1 MSGYSI
7 WTIGCQMN
15 KAESQ
20 RIASYLNSAG
30 YHEVKSPREADLIV
44 LNTCVVRQS
53 AEDKVLGMLG
63 QLKGL
68 KREHPDI
75 RMLVTGC
82 FVDSHVED
90 LKKRFPHV
98 DFLFRP
104 GAYPDFLSWAKEQG
118 VPADEQSSLRGAP
131 PEQNEIL
138 PLPLRY
144 PQSQGQNDR
153 RRRARNDAG
162 KVPSPCAY
170 IPIIQGC
177 NNFCSFCIV
186 PYRRGREIS
195 RPVEEVVCEA
205 EEMAKRGI
213 KEITLLGQ
221 NVDSYGRDLLGH
233 PDLTDL
239 LYRLNEIEGL
249 SRIRFLTN
257 HPKDMSQ
264 KLIEAVA
271 SLEKVCKYL
280 ELPVQSGD
288 DDILKAMRRGYT
300 IEQYRELVRAIK
312 ERLPQVSLST
322 DVIVGFPGE
331 TEEQFEHT
339 FSLLTEIR
347 FDVVHVAAYSPRSGT
362 IAWRKYEDDVPRETK
377 KERLKKVEQLQASV
391 AGEINSG
398 YIGKE
403 VEVLVEGNKKGKW
416 YGRTESNKLV
426 FFQDDADCS
435 GQLVKVNI
443 EKTSPWALQGKYA

>member
-75 RMLVTGC
+75 RILVTGC

-186 PYRRGREIS
+186 PYRRGREAS
-195 RPVEEVVCEA
+195 CPVEEIVCEA

>member
-1 MSGYSI
+1 
-7 WTIGCQMN
+7 MN

-30 YHEVKSPREADLIV
+30 HHEVKSPWEADLVV

-53 AEDKVLGMLG
+53 AEGKVLGMLG

-68 KREHPDI
+68 KREHADTHV
-75 RMLVTGC
+75 LVTGC

-98 DFLFRP
+98 DFFFKP
-104 GAYPDFLSWAKEQG
+104 GAYSDFLSWLKERG
-118 VPADEQSSLRGAP
+118 VPVDEQRLLRSPFTAF
-131 PEQNEIL
+131 
-138 PLPLRY
+138 RA
-144 PQSQGQNDR
+144 S
-153 RRRARNDAG
+153 ARNDAG
-162 KVPSPCAY
+162 KDSSPCAY
-170 IPIIQGC
+170 VPIIQGC

-186 PYRRGREIS
+186 PYRRGKEVS
-195 RPVEEVVCEA
+195 LPVEEVVCEA
-205 EEMAKRGI
+205 EELVSQGI

-221 NVDSYGRDLLGH
+221 NVDSYGRDLPGH
-233 PDLTDL
+233 PDLADL
-239 LYRLNEIEGL
+239 LYRLSEIKGL

-257 HPKDMSQ
+257 HPKDVSR

-271 SLEKVCKYL
+271 SLDKVCKYL

-288 DDILKAMRRGYT
+288 DAILKAMKRGYT
-300 IEQYRELVRAIK
+300 IEQYRELVRVVR
-312 ERLPQVSLST
+312 ERLPQASLST

-331 TEEQFEHT
+331 TEEQFDNT
-339 FSLLTEIR
+339 FSLLKEIR
-347 FDVVHVAAYSPRSGT
+347 FDVVHMAAYSPRSGT
-362 IAWRKYEDDVPRETK
+362 LAWRKYEDNVPPEVK
-377 KERLKKVEQLQASV
+377 KERLRKVEQLQASV

-398 YIGKE
+398 YMGKE

-435 GQLVKVNI
+435 GKLVKVNI

>member
-75 RMLVTGC
+75 RILVTGC

-104 GAYPDFLSWAKEQG
+104 GAYPDFISWANEQG
-118 VPADEQSSLRGAP
+118 VPVDEQGL
-131 PEQNEIL
+131 
-138 PLPLRY
+138 LRY
-144 PQSQGQNDR
+144 
-153 RRRARNDAG
+153 ARNDAG
-162 KVPSPCAY
+162 KVSSPCAY

-186 PYRRGREIS
+186 PYRRGREAS

-221 NVDSYGRDLLGH
+221 NVDSYGRDLPGH

-300 IEQYRELVRAIK
+300 IEQYRELIRAIK

-362 IAWRKYEDDVPRETK
+362 IAWRKYEDNVPRETK

>member
-213 KEITLLGQ
+213 KEIILLGQ
-221 NVDSYGRDLLGH
+221 NVDSYGRDLPGH
-233 PDLTDL
+233 PDLADL
-239 LYRLNEIEGL
+239 LYRLSEIEGL

>member
-1 MSGYSI
+1 
-7 WTIGCQMN
+7 MN

-75 RMLVTGC
+75 RILVTGC

-118 VPADEQSSLRGAP
+118 VPVDEQGL
-131 PEQNEIL
+131 
-138 PLPLRY
+138 LRY
-144 PQSQGQNDR
+144 
-153 RRRARNDAG
+153 ARNDAG
-162 KVPSPCAY
+162 KVSSPCAY

-195 RPVEEVVCEA
+195 RPVEEIVCEA

-221 NVDSYGRDLLGH
+221 NVDSYGRDLPGH

-362 IAWRKYEDDVPRETK
+362 IAWRKYEDNVPPETK
-377 KERLKKVEQLQASV
+377 KERLKKVEQFQASV

-398 YIGKE
+398 YIGKK

-426 FFQDDADCS
+426 FFHDDADCS

>member
-1 MSGYSI
+1 
-7 WTIGCQMN
+7 MN

-75 RMLVTGC
+75 RILVTGC

-104 GAYPDFLSWAKEQG
+104 GAYPDFISWLQEEG
-118 VPADEQSSLRGAP
+118 L
-131 PEQNEIL
+131 
-138 PLPLRY
+138 LRY
-144 PQSQGQNDR
+144 
-153 RRRARNDAG
+153 ARNDTG
-162 KVPSPCAY
+162 KASSPCAY

-186 PYRRGREIS
+186 PYRRGREAS

-221 NVDSYGRDLLGH
+221 NVDSYGRDLPGH

-362 IAWRKYEDDVPRETK
+362 IAWRKYEDDVPREVK
-377 KERLKKVEQLQASV
+377 KERLKKIEQLQASV